1 MILNESNRILQVISN
16 RQEDDIL
23 QEWKKYDQ
31 KQEYVELDLN
41 LVNEWMMS
49 GNTWFIGGQLLI
61 EHE

>member
-41 LVNEWMMS
+41 LVNEWMM
-49 GNTWFIGGQLLI
+49 N
-61 EHE
+61 